1 MLNLVI
7 FSTQGIASD
16 KAHIGSSYDAKFTK
30 DIEELFD
37 EFFRWRMIRSPEFST
52 LIGLKDYN
60 DILETFTED
69 RFTSDLAFCEGKVPM
84 NVFISSSIQ
93 YFLDQRL
100 ELELKDLRTRQQ
112 MSHLYWIFSFLRQN
126 FKHLL
131 MDSCLKDSIFLS
143 GKDGNT
149 HENAIKR
156 QHHAYFWI
164 ICSYL
169 EGVQV
174 DFQRLAEWT
183 TFEVYEDY
191 EDLISRYNVFDVYVQ
206 QGKIDYLKSILKCNH
221 YNALWCVGGWCGQ
234 DCGKDGS
241 EAGG

>member
-1 MLNLVI
+1 MINLVI

-112 MSHLYWIFSFLRQN
+112 MSRLY
-126 FKHLL
+126 
-131 MDSCLKDSIFLS
+131 
-143 GKDGNT
+143 
-149 HENAIKR
+149 
-156 QHHAYFWI
+156 
-164 ICSYL
+164 
-169 EGVQV
+169 
-174 DFQRLAEWT
+174 
-183 TFEVYEDY
+183 
-191 EDLISRYNVFDVYVQ
+191 
-206 QGKIDYLKSILKCNH
+206 
-221 YNALWCVGGWCGQ
+221 
-234 DCGKDGS
+234 
-241 EAGG
+241 